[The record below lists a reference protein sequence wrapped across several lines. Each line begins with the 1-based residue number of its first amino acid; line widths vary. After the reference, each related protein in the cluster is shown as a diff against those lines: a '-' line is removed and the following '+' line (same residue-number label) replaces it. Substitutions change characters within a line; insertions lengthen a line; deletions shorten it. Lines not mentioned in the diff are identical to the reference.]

1 MICDPCGVLRPQPAL
16 ARDVRTPSP
25 SPAVAAA
32 TGAPDLATP
41 ALPVGRLRLVVL
53 LGALCAFGPLSLDMY
68 LAAFPRIAAD
78 FSVGQAP
85 VQLTLTAC
93 LIGLA
98 LGQVVSGPL
107 SDRYGRRRPLL
118 VGVAVYAGASLLC
131 AFAPSVGVLTGLRL
145 LQGLAGAAGVVISRA
160 MVRDLHTG
168 AEAAR
173 FFSALMLVNGL
184 APILAPLLGAQV
196 LELTGWRG
204 VFVVLSAIGLVLL
217 AAVAWG
223 LPETLPAARRRGGGV
238 RETGRVFRGL
248 STDVAFLGPA
258 LSSGLVLGAMFAYIS
273 GSSFVLQEVYGLS
286 PRGFSLAFGTNA
298 AGLILLSQVSGRL
311 VGRVSPLRLLTVGVL
326 LSLTGALALLAA
338 VLAGGGLTGV
348 LPALFLVVSSVGLVS
363 PNASALALADHPQ
376 VAGSASALL
385 GLSQYA
391 LGGLLGPLVGLGGGH
406 SGLPLALVLTGSTLA
421 ATAVLCGVVLRR

>member
-1 MICDPCGVLRPQPAL
+1 M
-16 ARDVRTPSP
+16 
-25 SPAVAAA
+25 
-32 TGAPDLATP
+32 
-41 ALPVGRLRLVVL
+41 L

-68 LAAFPRIAAD
+68 LAAFPRIATD
-78 FSVGQAP
+78 LGVGQAP

-107 SDRYGRRRPLL
+107 SDRYGRKRPLL
-118 VGVAVYAGASLLC
+118 VGVAVYAVTSLLC
-131 AFAPSVGVLTGLRL
+131 AFAPGIGALTGLRL
-145 LQGLAGAAGVVISRA
+145 LQGLAGAAGVVIARA
-160 MVRDLHTG
+160 MVRDLHSG

-184 APILAPLLGAQV
+184 APILAPLVGAQV

-204 VFVVLSAIGLVLL
+204 VFVVLSAIGVVLL

-223 LPETLPAARRRGGGV
+223 LPETLPAERRHAGGV
-238 RETGRVFRGL
+238 RETGRVFRRL
-248 STDVAFLGPA
+248 STDASFLGFA
-258 LSSGLVLGAMFAYIS
+258 LSSGLVMGAMFAYIA

-286 PRGFSLAFGTNA
+286 PRGFSLAFGANA

-311 VGRVSPLRLLTVGVL
+311 VGRVSPLRLLSAGVL
-326 LSLTGALALLAA
+326 LSLTGALALLAV

-363 PNASALALADHPQ
+363 PNASALALADHPR

-391 LGGLLGPLVGLGGGH
+391 IGGLLGPLVGLGGGH
-406 SGLPLALVLTGSTLA
+406 SGVPLGLVLTGSTVA
-421 ATAVLCGVVLRR
+421 ATAVLLGLVLRR